1 MRLPATATPGMD
13 AHPNQQKRPV
23 LQPRRYG
30 GGTLRRAAEYGLG
43 LLEANEELQMQVA
56 TLKIQLETETEELSV
71 ERDMWQRRSDHAL
84 QEVAQWKRKFAR
96 VEEEKTDLAEEF
108 EQFVDRCECRAP
120 DTTTADAATSIPAS
134 VTSSGRRRQKR
145 SNEAELTSL
154 RQWKEVAEQQQQE
167 ALECEVL
174 AAQSEVSY
182 RKKMEEER
190 AATQRAM
197 NELKREKDQLRKA
210 AHKHEEEMRA
220 LKKQLRIAEETR
232 DDAQLH
238 SNELSEEIL
247 SSESRCK
254 RLQRELEL
262 LEHVSYF
269 SQAIVD
275 RDDEESDE
283 DDEVVVEESNLE
295 TLVVSEKPEVK
306 NIAANVDG
314 SENDTE
320 TPAMPSPLRIK
331 RRRSFLV
338 ATATPYSPFPTTTV
352 SEDGT
357 RVQASESEMETH
369 KKLHH
374 YFHLTALSIIH
385 ENNLLERCFNSSSRL
400 TIDMW
405 YREIIAK
412 EVPFLTWH
420 SWLINRISEVAA
432 SVQDDDE
439 VPQPP
444 TSTSKASSFSGA
456 FHGFSM
462 RKTSAC
468 SDATPPKNML
478 PSPPTVSSS
487 PVSSPVARVPFTVAR
502 AFFRLLRKN
511 THAGSGSTSVGG
523 SPAVTGTAHPNG
535 SIHNAK
541 YSDDELGILPLGC
554 CRENGTMISRAKF
567 LSTETLGHASTIDD
581 DAFLVE
587 VLEILNRFDPES
599 PLPAIVDGE
608 SRSGEGD
615 LLRAVIQD
623 QEDNQHS
630 TSTTPRVTIQGQDE
644 ESSARYTDNPNEHG
658 PAVAS
663 STEKQTRG
671 NRRGRMYMREKL
683 IQLRSVV
690 QKMES
695 YLETL
700 RSPRLGGFAGIRA
713 ELSTMDEYKSSEINV
728 HASEAKVWRTIAMDQ
743 FHARR
748 MAEQQNAQLR
758 EALATQVRLSKQL
771 KTLLESQQPHQDT
784 LGGGS

>member
-13 AHPNQQKRPV
+13 AHPNQQKRQSSSPEDTEEELYV
-23 LQPRRYG
+23 GEDGLISVSPMDDKSRLDKLKLLLEHREQE
-30 GGTLRRAAEYGLG
+30 LRQAAEYGLG

-134 VTSSGRRRQKR
+134 VTSSGRRYSHHLDTIAQLQTELQELQATER

-523 SPAVTGTAHPNG
+523 SPVSGSPTG
-535 SIHNAK
+535 
-541 YSDDELGILPLGC
+541 
-554 CRENGTMISRAKF
+554 
-567 LSTETLGHASTIDD
+567 
-581 DAFLVE
+581 
-587 VLEILNRFDPES
+587 
-599 PLPAIVDGE
+599 
-608 SRSGEGD
+608 
-615 LLRAVIQD
+615 
-623 QEDNQHS
+623 
-630 TSTTPRVTIQGQDE
+630 
-644 ESSARYTDNPNEHG
+644 
-658 PAVAS
+658 
-663 STEKQTRG
+663 
-671 NRRGRMYMREKL
+671 
-683 IQLRSVV
+683 
-690 QKMES
+690 
-695 YLETL
+695 
-700 RSPRLGGFAGIRA
+700 
-713 ELSTMDEYKSSEINV
+713 
-728 HASEAKVWRTIAMDQ
+728 
-743 FHARR
+743 
-748 MAEQQNAQLR
+748 
-758 EALATQVRLSKQL
+758 
-771 KTLLESQQPHQDT
+771 
-784 LGGGS
+784 